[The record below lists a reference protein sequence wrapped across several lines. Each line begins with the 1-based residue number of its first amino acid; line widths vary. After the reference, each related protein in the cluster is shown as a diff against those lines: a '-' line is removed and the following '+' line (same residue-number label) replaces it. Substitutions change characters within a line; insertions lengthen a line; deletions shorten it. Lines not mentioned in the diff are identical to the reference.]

1 MATIPLG
8 DVSKN
13 YQGKSKVAYYEDLTE
28 VPNTGAEAYV
38 YRIQGSKKG
47 FWYCRIK
54 RHTSNGYFRKTLK
67 TTQLLEAFKRAN
79 RYWMQLRDAEERDIT
94 LTPSSDFKRLA
105 QRWLK
110 ETEDRTFS
118 QGQWESKRGQ
128 FMNYYIPY
136 FGNDTVENLNDR
148 RYREY
153 LNDFRLKNPKRK
165 KPKLRTL
172 EQEQFHFNSFLRWAY
187 ENHHIRRQV
196 QITSIRKRA
205 NAWIDNPDLVDRVG
219 NVRRELATYR
229 TYELYRNFFG
239 TVRDWKHERIKEEPF
254 AVKVNRMRAAF
265 YMKTIYNFC
274 CRPGQ
279 ELLLARFKDFQLKD
293 SNKRHGAIYMLL
305 TVRHGKKVN
314 RDLYDGVTKLEYYSD
329 YRFPGM
335 FAEWVRF
342 LQSMGFPTTPDSFV
356 FPMKKGRA
364 DTYGRNLRRAKGLP
378 DETFT
383 NWSSN
388 SSAAFLLRQRSR
400 VLAWQEARR
409 NLTDEEREQIMAFTW
424 YSVRHVAITRLITES
439 KYSIEQAAEKAN
451 TGIDMIEKYY
461 WKRLQNPEKRIVSRH
476 PPGASREQSVRQT
489 RVTSYDDM
497 DLLRAM
503 YDG

>member
-1 MATIPLG
+1 
-8 DVSKN
+8 
-13 YQGKSKVAYYEDLTE
+13 VAYYEDLTE

-105 QRWLK
+105 LRWIK

-118 QGQWESKRGQ
+118 GGQWESMRGQ

-136 FGNDTVENLNDR
+136 FGKDTVGNLNDK

-153 LNDFRLKNPKRK
+153 LNEFRLKNFKRK

-172 EQEQFHFNSFLRWAY
+172 EQEQYHFNAFLRWAY
-187 ENHHIRRQV
+187 ENHHIKRRL
-196 QITSIRKRA
+196 QITPLRKRA
-205 NAWIDNPDLVDRVG
+205 NSWIDNPEMVDRGG
-219 NVRRELATYR
+219 NVRRELATFE
-229 TYELYRNFFG
+229 TYQLYRNFFDHY
-239 TVRDWKHERIKEEPF
+239 VDYKHERIKEEPF

-265 YMKTIYNFC
+265 YMKTIYNLC
-274 CRPGQ
+274 CRPGR
-279 ELLLARFKDFQLKD
+279 ELLLARFKDFQLVD
-293 SNKRHGAIYMLL
+293 SKTRHGAAYMLL
-305 TVRHGKKVN
+305 TVRHGKVVN
-314 RDLYDGVTKLEYYSD
+314 RDLYDGVTKIQYYSD
-329 YRFPGM
+329 HRFPAM
-335 FAEWVRF
+335 FAKWVRF

-364 DTYGRNLRRAKGLP
+364 DAYGRNLRRAKGLP
-378 DETFT
+378 EETFT

-388 SSAAFLLRQRSR
+388 SSAAFLLRQKPR
-400 VLAWQEARR
+400 VMAWQER
-409 NLTDEEREQIMAFTW
+409 NRELSDEERERIMAFTW
-424 YSVRHVAITRLITES
+424 YSVRHVSITRLITVSEF
-439 KYSIEQAAEKAN
+439 SIERAADKAN
-451 TGIDMIEKYY
+451 TSIDMIDKYY
-461 WKRLQNPEKRIVSRH
+461 WKRLQDPEKRIVSRH
-476 PPGASREQSVRQT
+476 TPATTAEQAVRQT
-489 RVTSYDDM
+489 RTTPREDLE
-497 DLLRAM
+497 LLRSLAR
-503 YDG
+503 G